1 MIVSVIGFGHVGSV
15 VGSVLADRGC
25 KVYGIDK
32 NIDLITSF
40 KKGLSPINEPGLQK
54 LITNGLEKKKLIITD
69 SLESISKS
77 KMIII
82 TVGTPLNKKYLPM
95 TILPFLPIFLTS
107 NIFEN
112 YVPLFSLLICFTPAK
127 IFDLK

>member
-54 LITNGLEKKKLIITD
+54 LITNGLEKKKI
-69 SLESISKS
+69 
-77 KMIII
+77 
-82 TVGTPLNKKYLPM
+82 N
-95 TILPFLPIFLTS
+95 
-107 NIFEN
+107 N
-112 YVPLFSLLICFTPAK
+112 Y
-127 IFDLK
+127 

>member
-54 LITNGLEKKKLIITD
+54 LITNGLEKSCCQVIALELARGCDFGNSAKKSSSNRALNSKP
-69 SLESISKS
+69 SLKSGSKQMPISKIPS
-77 KMIII
+77 
-82 TVGTPLNKKYLPM
+82 
-95 TILPFLPIFLTS
+95 
-107 NIFEN
+107 
-112 YVPLFSLLICFTPAK
+112 
-127 IFDLK
+127 